1 MSPCSSE
8 ELIGDNGHRISCPL
22 ITKKGPR
29 CSLARPPA
37 PSDRSRPAH
46 PDASSPISSVG
57 HARVFLCNVQAH
69 ATPQADKLPL
79 TVLQRYQ
86 CRWSRPGCS
95 QQVAAA
101 LVSSLRQLHRSHDT
115 QDRTDEASNATFSP
129 LFIGIRRDLFKS
141 EFSS

>member
-37 PSDRSRPAH
+37 PSDRSRPAY

-57 HARVFLCNVQAH
+57 RARVFLCNVQAH
-69 ATPQADKLPL
+69 AILQADKLPL

-86 CRWSRPGCS
+86 CRCS

-101 LVSSLRQLHRSHDT
+101 LVSSLRQLHQSHDT
-115 QDRTDEASNATFSP
+115 HDRTEEASNATFFP
-129 LFIGIRRDLFKS
+129 LDIGIRRDLFKS